1 MTLPLFHVDA
11 FTDRPLSGNPA
22 AVCLLPSWKEDR
34 WLQAV
39 GREMNLSETAFL
51 VQNAD
56 GFDLRWFTP
65 EAEVELCGHAT
76 LASAH
81 VLWQQNLAASIDVI
95 QFSTKSG
102 LLKAVR
108 MGDGIEL
115 DVPLEPDEPADPPAN
130 LLPALGVSPRYVG
143 KNRFDYVVEVESE
156 QVLRQV
162 APDFKLLRM
171 IPCRD
176 VIVTSRSADPQF
188 DFASRAFYRAP
199 RHEGD
204 LRGVPHVAGEG
215 VGHRDADAPGP
226 GPHRQGPQEQSVQ
239 RGLETP
245 ARPGQPHRQD
255 EGRHDAPGPHG
266 GARRGPGRGCLAR
279 RAGRD
284 APGRGP
290 GRHRHAVAGGRGGGP
305 QPARSGR

>member
-22 AVCLLPSWKEDR
+22 AVCLLPSWQEDR

-65 EAEVELCGHAT
+65 EAEVDLCGHAT

-81 VLWQQNLAASIDVI
+81 VLWQQNLANSTEVI
-95 QFSTKSG
+95 RFSTRSG

-115 DVPLEPDEPADPPAN
+115 DFPLEPDEPADPPAN
-130 LLPALGVSPRYVG
+130 LLPALGVSARYVG

-156 QVLRQV
+156 QVLRQA

-171 IPCRD
+171 IACRG

-188 DFASRAFYRAP
+188 DFASRAFFPRLGVDEDPVCGSAHCCLGAFWRKRLGKSEFLAYQASPRGGVVKVRVNGDRAF
-199 RHEGD
+199 
-204 LRGVPHVAGEG
+204 L
-215 VGHRDADAPGP
+215 
-226 GPHRQGPQEQSVQ
+226 
-239 RGLETP
+239 
-245 ARPGQPHRQD
+245 
-255 EGRHDAPGPHG
+255 
-266 GARRGPGRGCLAR
+266 
-279 RAGRD
+279 
-284 APGRGP
+284 
-290 GRHRHAVAGGRGGGP
+290 GGRAVIVAQGELL
-305 QPARSGR
+305 A